1 MGSEVSVVAISEFKA
16 TCLKLLEQVKR
27 TGHPVLVT
35 KRGQPI
41 AMVVPPPPPQAEP
54 SWLGMF
60 AGTARIVGDIV
71 SPVVPDSEWEAT
83 QP

>member
-1 MGSEVSVVAISEFKA
+1 MAANPSVVAISEFKA

-35 KRGQPI
+35 RRGEPI
-41 AMVVPPPPPQAEP
+41 AMVVPPPPQP
-54 SWLGMF
+54 SWLGMG
-60 AGTARIVGDIV
+60 AGSARITGDLV
-71 SPVVPDSEWEAT
+71 SPVVAEGEWEAV